1 MLKIHNNNNSIKNSA
16 ETSTPTGKAPKPPK
30 SISPEKLKKSKS
42 PTHDLENVD
51 LSMMS
56 KPFLTSCY
64 DLARCLMN
72 REKGTSPVPPP
83 PSALERRRLEGY
95 FNVSP
100 DAPADSAGIRIQQ
113 REVVSISSNSRIDQD
128 YIDYVHGTMRR
139 WGITRFTMAW
149 DDNYDD
155 RYNQIMG
162 QFFLRVWKWGITFGR
177 FGLVVQ
183 AEASKINM
191 DELILM
197 AIYWRHTK
205 SLRQYYKRGA
215 KGEEVLLSDQ
225 VKNTIRQALKR
236 KSIFW
241 QLYLQQQGV
250 HINFIKP
257 FDDTDANSEDEIIIE
272 NNTPIALPKSPA
284 WRSQRATEFI
294 DWIEAKR
301 RSQRVSSS
309 TLRKKTTYG
318 CKATLRPRRRPQEP
332 IIDEDALIPV
342 GLPEDWYASDFLAS
356 LSFADKKVLKIT
368 PPIFHMI
375 GDFQFIL
382 PQTAENL
389 HSHPLTAHISV
400 INKEKKKAQHGR
412 GRFQFDE
419 CEFEEEQLNTLI
431 KIEED
436 KEML

>member
-1 MLKIHNNNNSIKNSA
+1 
-16 ETSTPTGKAPKPPK
+16 
-30 SISPEKLKKSKS
+30 
-42 PTHDLENVD
+42 
-51 LSMMS
+51 
-56 KPFLTSCY
+56 
-64 DLARCLMN
+64 
-72 REKGTSPVPPP
+72 
-83 PSALERRRLEGY
+83 
-95 FNVSP
+95 
-100 DAPADSAGIRIQQ
+100 
-113 REVVSISSNSRIDQD
+113 
-128 YIDYVHGTMRR
+128 
-139 WGITRFTMAW
+139 MAW

-205 SLRQYYKRGA
+205 SLRRYYKRGA

-236 KSIFW
+236 LCPNPLLGDPRGPPNSSIG
-241 QLYLQQQGV
+241 L
-250 HINFIKP
+250 
-257 FDDTDANSEDEIIIE
+257 
-272 NNTPIALPKSPA
+272 
-284 WRSQRATEFI
+284 R
-294 DWIEAKR
+294 AKR

-318 CKATLRPRRRPQEP
+318 CKATLRPRQRPQEP

-400 INKEKKKAQHGR
+400 INKEKEGS
-412 GRFQFDE
+412 
-419 CEFEEEQLNTLI
+419 T
-431 KIEED
+431 
-436 KEML
+436 